1 MAARV
6 DGYRAE
12 LRRLK
17 DWEPFLKKHSGLPG
31 PRANLE
37 LVQAVGDE
45 ADADRLWRLSASS
58 DEFLALC
65 GTAGLGK
72 VALMEP
78 DTVMTWLRELASDP
92 RWRVREGVAMAL
104 QRIGRES
111 MPHLVAEMQVWSGG
125 DPFVQRAAAAGL
137 AEPDLLRE
145 STNAINV
152 LEILDRITTSVAES
166 ADRKHE
172 GFRVLR
178 QALGYCWSV
187 AAAEAPDNARMYF
200 EKWLRSGDKDI
211 AWIMK
216 SNLDR
221 ARMDVL
227 RKQLARSM
235 PAAKAKPKPKPKAK
249 PAVKPKAEA
258 KAKPRSKPAAKPKA
272 KVKPKANAKLKRKV
286 KPKPKAVAVKRR
298 RT

>member
-12 LRRLK
+12 LRQLK
-17 DWEPFLKKHSGLPG
+17 DWEPYLKKHSGLPG

-78 DTVMTWLRELASDP
+78 DTVMTWLRELASDR

-111 MPHLVAEMQVWSGG
+111 MSHLVAEMQAWSGD
-125 DPFVQRAAAAGL
+125 DPYVQRAAAAGL
-137 AEPDLLRE
+137 AEPDLLKE
-145 STNAINV
+145 PTNAVKV
-152 LEILDRITTSVAES
+152 LAILDRITTSLAA
-166 ADRKHE
+166 ADDRRHE

-187 AAAEAPDNARMYF
+187 AAAAAPDNARAYF
-200 EKWLRSGDKDI
+200 EKWLRSTDKDV

-216 SNLDR
+216 TNLDK

-227 RKQLARSM
+227 RKQLSNAIAPAQPKRAR
-235 PAAKAKPKPKPKAK
+235 AKPKPKATLKARAQPKPKAQAKPKPKPM
-249 PAVKPKAEA
+249 
-258 KAKPRSKPAAKPKA
+258 SPAA
-272 KVKPKANAKLKRKV
+272 
-286 KPKPKAVAVKRR
+286 RR
-298 RT
+298 RRP